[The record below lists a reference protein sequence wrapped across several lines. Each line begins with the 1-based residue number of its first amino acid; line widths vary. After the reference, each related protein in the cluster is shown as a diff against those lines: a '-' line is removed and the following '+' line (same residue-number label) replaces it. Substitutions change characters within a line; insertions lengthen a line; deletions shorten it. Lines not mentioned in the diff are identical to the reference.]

1 MIYRAPQ
8 EPDFMAMNAL
18 DLALLLAEDPAF
30 AEQTERERQRR
41 VRTSLPALRFLART
55 EHSFM
60 AIDSQSGVVHGFI
73 LAQSIWSGDKAI
85 VWVVCLRVAPT
96 APAECLP
103 GLLHACVKSAYD
115 SAVYEVHLAAP
126 PALWP
131 YAEREGFVI
140 DETRHLVRYL
150 GKPA

>member
-8 EPDFMAMNAL
+8 EQDFTTMNAL
-18 DLALLLAEDPAF
+18 DLELLRAEDPNF
-30 AEQTERERQRR
+30 DQLDDRERQRR

-55 EHSFM
+55 EHSFV
-60 AIDSQSGVVHGFI
+60 AIDAESGVLHGFI

-85 VWVVCLRVAPT
+85 VWVVCLRIAAT

-103 GLLHACVKSAYD
+103 GLLHGCVKSAYD
-115 SAVYEVHLAAP
+115 GAVYEVHLAAP
-126 PALWP
+126 PELWP

-140 DETRHLVRYL
+140 DETRHSVRYL
-150 GKPA
+150 GKV